1 MIWQNEEKI
10 ISLDDTIL
18 FGVGY
23 DFFGLNYLWQQAI
36 GKKGNYLIWK
46 DDKFWFLYR
55 DSDGTFI
62 FQGFKTE
69 SAVKFKAEMLD
80 K

>member
-36 GKKGNYLIWK
+36 GKRGNYLIWK
-46 DDKFWFLYR
+46 DDKSWSLYR
-55 DSDGTFI
+55 DSDGTFL
-62 FQGFKTE
+62 FHVFKIE